1 MKRVLF
7 DGAALISRLLLGVI
21 FLAHGLQKWQAGFGI
36 MGRLFTQA
44 GIPLPQLSAAYAT
57 VVETVGGA
65 FLIIGLLVRLS
76 ALLLLIE
83 MIGAYLFVHAGHG
96 IFIETGG
103 WELAGA
109 SAAALVPLL
118 ALGGGRVGVDGI
130 LNRMY
135 RRRAERRAAE
145 ADLAAH
151 APTVPAPTGT
161 GEPHAGEARPGES
174 GTGEPRRGESG
185 AGESAHQTRPTSI
198 PRQGTAPSSG
208 KLTDDDIPEIDSL
221 ISDEP
226 GKGRPPNR

>member
-7 DGAALISRLLLGVI
+7 DGAALISRLLIGVI
-21 FLAHGLQKWQAGFGI
+21 FLAHGLQKWQVGFGVT
-36 MGRLFTQA
+36 GRLLTQA
-44 GIPLPQLSAAYAT
+44 GIPLPQLSAVYAT

-76 ALLLLIE
+76 ALLLLLE

-96 IFIETGG
+96 IFVETGG
-103 WELAGA
+103 WELAGFA
-109 SAAALVPLL
+109 AAALLPLL
-118 ALGGGRVGVDGI
+118 ALGGGRIGVDGI

-151 APTVPAPTGT
+151 APTVPTPTGT
-161 GEPHAGEARPGES
+161 GEPHAGEPRPGET
-174 GTGEPRRGESG
+174 GT
-185 AGESAHQTRPTSI
+185 GESAHQTRPTSI

-226 GKGRPPNR
+226 GKRRPPNR